1 MPSMTTSE
9 ANAILSALKNA
20 VGRRDVGTRRGYSL
34 VNATLREEAT
44 MPDKATRR
52 PAAESPARREHRIDA
67 QQAAEALMASMK
79 LNGIE
84 RLWFVSGSEL
94 AFFQEGAVKHRA
106 TGQPAPR
113 VMTMTHENAAL
124 AAACGETVVTGRPS
138 AAAFHVECGLINAG
152 GAIHNADRGHYPVL
166 IMSGYP
172 PSAEMGSVP
181 GARNS
186 YIQWYQQIRDQGEL
200 LRQYVRWD
208 HKLAPY
214 DNAGLVITRA
224 VQVMLSEPRGPAYL
238 ALPREAAMTPID
250 GARFPLIDHLR
261 PAGTPAADH
270 AELRQAAEWL
280 LEAEQPLIC
289 VGRYGDH
296 VAGVPALQQLAETLG
311 ARVMADPFRM
321 SFPGNHPLH
330 RGTPGILPTPPDS
343 DCVLVIETVVPWQ
356 PASFN
361 PDRSKRVIRLG
372 IDPIERMTTIYE
384 FPSDLSITADP
395 AKAVPDLLE
404 ELRGLMTAEQR
415 RRCQARAERY
425 QTEGRQRLA
434 DAVHAAESD
443 RDRGLI
449 SPQWLSHEVGQTL
462 EPETIITHEL
472 IDSALFNRS
481 RPGTLVGTG
490 GSSIGFA
497 APAAIGVKV
506 AAGDR
511 PVVACIGDGSWMF
524 ANPQVTV
531 WASAFHRAPV
541 LFIVW
546 NNRGYRTGTSEVLR
560 SYPEGYA
567 ARERD
572 FTGGWFDPCPNY
584 SGEAAA
590 SGAYGEKVTAPKD
603 VGPAIRRAL
612 DAVARDRVPAVLDM
626 WMPKLVTGEV

>member
-1 MPSMTTSE
+1 ME
-9 ANAILSALKNA
+9 A
-20 VGRRDVGTRRGYSL
+20 
-34 VNATLREEAT
+34 
-44 MPDKATRR
+44 
-52 PAAESPARREHRIDA
+52 H
-67 QQAAEALMASMK
+67 QAAEALVASMR

-94 AFFQEGAVKHRA
+94 AFFQECAVKHGA
-106 TGQPAPR
+106 LGVPAPKI
-113 VMTMTHENAAL
+113 MTMTHENAAL
-124 AAACGETVVTGRPS
+124 AAASGETIVTGRPS

-186 YIQWYQQIRDQGEL
+186 FIQWYQQIRDQGEL

-208 HKLAPY
+208 HKLASY
-214 DNAGLVITRA
+214 DNAGLVVSRA
-224 VQVMLSEPRGPAYL
+224 VQVMMSEPRGPAYL
-238 ALPREAAMTPID
+238 ALPREAAMAPIES
-250 GARFPLIDHLR
+250 ARFPLAAHLG
-261 PAGTPAADH
+261 PAGTPAADR

-280 LEAEQPLIC
+280 LEAENPLIC
-289 VGRYGDH
+289 VARHGDR
-296 VAGVPALQQLAETLG
+296 VAGVAALQELAETLG

-321 SFPGNHPLH
+321 NLPGNHPLH
-330 RGTPGILPTPPDS
+330 RGMPGVSPTPPDS
-343 DCVLVIETVVPWQ
+343 DCVLVIETLVPWQ

-361 PDRSKRVIRLG
+361 PDASKRVIRLG
-372 IDPIERMTTIYE
+372 IDPIERMTPIYE
-384 FPSDLSITADP
+384 FPSDLSITADS
-395 AKAVPDLLE
+395 AKAVPALLE
-404 ELRGLMTAEQR
+404 ELRSAMTPEQR
-415 RRCQARAERY
+415 RRCQSRLERY
-425 QTEGRQRLA
+425 RAEGRQRL
-434 DAVHAAESD
+434 DAAVDAAEND
-443 RDRGLI
+443 RSSGVL
-449 SPQWLSHEVGQTL
+449 SPQWLSYEVGRTL
-462 EPETIITHEL
+462 GPDAIITHEL
-472 IDSALFNRS
+472 IDSSLFNRAL
-481 RPGTLVGTG
+481 PGTLLGTG
-490 GSSIGFA
+490 GSSIGWA
-497 APAAIGVKV
+497 APAAVGVKV

-546 NNRGYRTGTSEVLR
+546 NNRGYRTGTGEVLR

-590 SGAYGEKVTAPKD
+590 SGAYGEKVTDPKE

-612 DAVARDRVPAVLDM
+612 DAIARDRVPAVLDM

>member
-1 MPSMTTSE
+1 M
-9 ANAILSALKNA
+9 
-20 VGRRDVGTRRGYSL
+20 
-34 VNATLREEAT
+34 
-44 MPDKATRR
+44 ATRVR
-52 PAAESPARREHRIDA
+52 TPETATDQSREYRMPAQA
-67 QQAAEALMASMK
+67 AAEALVASMK

-94 AFFQEGAVKHRA
+94 AFFQESRVKHRA
-106 TGQPAPR
+106 LGKPAPEL
-113 VMTMTHENAAL
+113 MTMTHENAAL
-124 AAACGETVVTGRPS
+124 AAACGETVVTGKPS
-138 AAAFHVECGLINAG
+138 ATAFHVECGLINAG
-152 GAIHNADRGHYPVL
+152 GAIHNADRGRYPVL

-181 GARNS
+181 GARSS

-224 VQVMLSEPRGPAYL
+224 VQVMLSDPRGPAYL
-238 ALPREAAMTPID
+238 ALPREAAMTPIET
-250 GARFPLIDHLR
+250 ARFPLIDHLR
-261 PAGTPAADH
+261 PAGTPSPDRT
-270 AELRQAAEWL
+270 ELRQAAEWL
-280 LEAEQPLIC
+280 LSAENPLIC
-289 VGRYGDH
+289 VGRYGEH
-296 VAGVPALQQLAETLG
+296 TAAVPALQQLAETLG

-321 SFPGNHPLH
+321 NLPGSHPLH
-330 RGTPGILPTPPDS
+330 RGTPGIMPTPPDS

-361 PDRSKRVIRLG
+361 PDASRRVIRLG
-372 IDPIERMTTIYE
+372 IDPIERMTSIYE
-384 FPSDLSITADP
+384 FPSDLSITADS
-395 AKAVPDLLE
+395 AKAVPALLE
-404 ELRGLMTAEQR
+404 EVRSLMTADGK
-415 RRCQARAERY
+415 RRCQARLERH
-425 QTEGRQRLA
+425 QAEGRARLA
-434 DAVHAAESD
+434 AAVEVAGAD
-443 RDRGLI
+443 RARGVL

-462 EPETIITHEL
+462 SPDTIVTHEL
-472 IDSALFNRS
+472 VDSSLFDR
-481 RPGTLVGTG
+481 REPGTLVGNG

-524 ANPQVTV
+524 GNPQVTV

-546 NNRGYRTGTSEVLR
+546 NNRGYRTGTADVLR

-572 FTGGWFDPCPNY
+572 LTGGWFDPCPNY

-590 SGAYGEKVTAPKD
+590 SGAHGEKVTDPKE

-612 DAVARDRVPAVLDM
+612 DAMAKHRVPAVLDM
-626 WMPKLVTGEV
+626 WMPKLVTGDV